1 MRKTV
6 MSLLAVSILSLLAA
20 CGGASSAPTAT
31 SPAPTESAMPTS
43 PAAAVPD
50 FTQYGFPTVLISQDV
65 TPGQATTITAEVT
78 GQTDKSFTVDV
89 PADAFTDPVTF
100 EILTG
105 PLSNFEAKAPA
116 GQHPIMAFA
125 FKVTDKATGELV
137 GKFNAP
143 VMLTAKDPMI
153 SPDSGYYN
161 IAPDGT
167 YADNPTGLQVQ
178 TGELSHPVAGA
189 PVGWVITAPTM

>member
-1 MRKTV
+1 MRKIV
-6 MSLLAVSILSLLAA
+6 KSLLAVSILSLLAA
-20 CGGASSAPTAT
+20 CGGAASAPTAT
-31 SPAPTESAMPTS
+31 SPAPTEAAVPTS
-43 PAAAVPD
+43 PPAAVPD
-50 FTQYGFPTVLISQDV
+50 FTQYGFPTVLISQDL
-65 TPGQATTITAEVT
+65 TPGQATRITTEVT
-78 GQTDKSFTVDV
+78 GQTDKIFTVEV

-105 PLSNFEAKAPA
+105 QLSNFEANAPA

-125 FKVTDKATGELV
+125 FKVTDKATGELIA
-137 GKFNAP
+137 KFNAP

-153 SPDSGYYN
+153 TLGSKYYN

-167 YADNPTGLQVQ
+167 YTDNPTGLQVQ
-178 TGELSHPVAGA
+178 PGELSHPVAGA

>member
-1 MRKTV
+1 MRKIV
-6 MSLLAVSILSLLAA
+6 ISLLAVSTLGLMAA
-20 CGGASSAPTAT
+20 CGGVAAAPTAT
-31 SPAPTESAMPTS
+31 SPAPTEASMPIS
-43 PAAAVPD
+43 PPASVPD
-50 FTQYGFPTVLISQDV
+50 FTQYGFPTVLISQDA

-89 PADAFTDPVTF
+89 PGDAFTDPVTF

-105 PLSNFEAKAPA
+105 PLANFEAGAPS
-116 GQHPIMAFA
+116 GEHPIMAFA
-125 FKVTDKATGELV
+125 FRVTDKATGELI

-153 SPDSGYYN
+153 ATNSKYYN
-161 IAPDGT
+161 IAPDGAYT
-167 YADNPTGLQVQ
+167 DNPTGLQVQ
-178 TGELSHPVAGA
+178 PGELSHPVAGA